1 MSTNTYIDPVFTTE
15 LREWI
20 QNDTF
25 VYEGSKYDIDV
36 VLPAWN
42 KGLPKEM
49 QPFYGKTLTEEHK
62 NKCSESSKGEKNA
75 FYGKKHSEETKAKWS
90 AKRKGV
96 SNHTEYQREKIRESN
111 RRRAKLKVP

>member
-1 MSTNTYIDPVFTTE
+1 MSTDTYIDPVFTTE
-15 LREWI
+15 LREWV
-20 QNDTF
+20 QNDTEPYIPNE
-25 VYEGSKYDIDV
+25 VAG
-36 VLPAWN
+36 LAWN

-62 NKCSESSKGEKNA
+62 KKCSESSKGEKNG